1 MERGRNEGWKCYS
14 HLTFLRLTMHNYINC
29 PDILLMDLIISE
41 RSPAVVILFD
51 PVNTGFGICFV
62 QSDFKWSVLQ

>member
-1 MERGRNEGWKCYS
+1 MERGRNKGWKCYS
-14 HLTFLRLTMHNYINC
+14 QLIFLRLTMQNYINS
-29 PDILLMDLIISE
+29 PGIVLMDLIISE
-41 RSPAVVILFD
+41 RSPAVYILFD